1 MAGVRDAPL
10 NDDVV
15 AANFT
20 SRVLPSFDTVT
31 VPPAPLAEATEYDAV
46 YSLPFL
52 STLTVTTDFN
62 NAAAASVELNDRSG
76 LPVRLSNFASD
87 GVP

>member
-1 MAGVRDAPL
+1 VAGVRDAPL
-10 NDDVV
+10 NDAV

-20 SRVLPSFDTVT
+20 SRVEPSFETVT
-31 VPPAPLAEATEYDAV
+31 VPPAPLVEATEYDAV
-46 YSLPFL
+46 YALPVL

-76 LPVRLSNFASD
+76 FSVRVSNFASD